1 MMCFRKPEKM
11 TLIRVSAPIQT
22 LLRIG
27 ISHTFL
33 IFKIVYIL
41 NQIFIYLY
49 ILAHDEKGIIQPDV
63 VFYRRPSTAQSFAHW
78 NDSERRASDNSDV
91 LECESIDSNET
102 NEDSSVRLSTPIKP
116 LVPAYQLSEP
126 LNVSKVRS
134 PQILCRNQTADEFT
148 LPPGYVTTILNT
160 SNKN

>member
-1 MMCFRKPEKM
+1 M
-11 TLIRVSAPIQT
+11 
-22 LLRIG
+22 
-27 ISHTFL
+27 
-33 IFKIVYIL
+33 
-41 NQIFIYLY
+41 
-49 ILAHDEKGIIQPDV
+49 
-63 VFYRRPSTAQSFAHW
+63 
-78 NDSERRASDNSDV
+78 

-134 PQILCRNQTADEFT
+134 PQILCRNQTADNFT

-160 SNKN
+160 SNKNWNYHLIWIFLILWLEQNFMANYIQNALFMH